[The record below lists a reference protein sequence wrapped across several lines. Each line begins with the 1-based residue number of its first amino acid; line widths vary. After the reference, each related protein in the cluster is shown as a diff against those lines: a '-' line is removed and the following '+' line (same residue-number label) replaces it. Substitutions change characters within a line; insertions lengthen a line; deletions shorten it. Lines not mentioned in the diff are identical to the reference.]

1 MKTPRRFTRT
11 RLLSHLRIAFAGV
24 LVSAAATMA
33 LFATVAGPNVEVNQV
48 LNGSFPNNKQNPD
61 WAGNPRIDAAGDL
74 VIRRLNG
81 SLSAPSGPSHQG
93 TPCVAEPSATGNVQV
108 NCLAEDDGSPQ
119 NTQSETSV
127 AASGEKVVVGFND
140 SLVCCIPALNLSGYS
155 VSTNTGTTFTDKG
168 DLPWKPTVQPIGDPA
183 VAHDAS
189 GNFYFAS
196 LALSSDGLGAHSL
209 ISFYKMPAG
218 TNTFQLVSVPVDVG
232 SGELFFA
239 DKEYLAVAPDGNGQ
253 LHFYITWTFFSR
265 APQSPIMLTD
275 STDGVHWR
283 TTMVSG
289 SLACAQGSNPVPKR
303 GTLYVSWEE
312 SVPEGCTNANITAA
326 NERMATFDVASG
338 TVLGIT
344 TIAPVKGSGDK
355 IVACNN
361 PQDLREVIETQT
373 GHDARNF
380 EMPSTTIDHSG
391 VLYAVWNDRLNG
403 VGGNNANAT
412 RIFLSFS
419 RDGNKTWSTP
429 QQISAS
435 PNTVTMNDR
444 FQPWITADSTGLH
457 AMWYERVPGNPV
469 DLIQTNKEDLS
480 LATATVGPSPAS
492 EVTLST
498 VAFPIVQTNPQQDP
512 IISNCYMGDYNNIA
526 SNGTARFVTWGD
538 NRNVVTTSAG
548 VTENQPDVFLQSY

>member
-1 MKTPRRFTRT
+1 MRK
-11 RLLSHLRIAFAGV
+11 LLRVSLLVAVALSLSLLAGSAMNRA
-24 LVSAAATMA
+24 SAAST
-33 LFATVAGPNVEVNQV
+33 T
-48 LNGSFPNNKQNPD
+48 PD
-61 WAGNPRIDAAGDL
+61 WAGNPRIDASGDL
-74 VIRRLNG
+74 VIKLLNG
-81 SLSAPSGPSHQG
+81 SLSAPSGSSNQG
-93 TPCVAEPSATGNVQV
+93 SVCAAEPSTTGNVQV
-108 NCLAEDDGSPQ
+108 NCLAEDGGSPQ

-127 AASGEKVVVGFND
+127 AAIGTKVVVGFND
-140 SLVCCIPALNLSGYS
+140 SLVCCIPALNFTGYA
-155 VSTNTGTTFTDKG
+155 VSPDGGQTFTDMG
-168 DLPWKPTVQPIGDPA
+168 DLPWQPTVQPIGDPA
-183 VAHDAS
+183 VAHDAA

-209 ISFYKMPAG
+209 ISFYEMPAG

-232 SGELFFA
+232 SGENFFA
-239 DKEYLAVAPDGNGQ
+239 DKEYLAVAPDGTGH

-283 TTMVSG
+283 TTMVSD
-289 SLACAQGSNPVPKR
+289 SSACAQGSNPVPHG

-312 SVPEGCTNANITAA
+312 SVPAGCTDFTVTAA

-338 TVLGIT
+338 TVQRIT
-344 TIAPVKGSGDK
+344 TIAPVNGSGDK

-361 PQDLREVIETQT
+361 AQDLREVIETQP

-380 EMPSTTIDHSG
+380 EMPSTTIDQNG
-391 VLYAVWNDRLNG
+391 VLYAVWNDRPNG

-419 RDGNKTWSTP
+419 RDGNQTWSTP
-429 QQISAS
+429 QPISAI
-435 PNTVTMNDR
+435 PTTLTMSDR
-444 FQPWITADSTGLH
+444 FQPWITADGTGLH
-457 AMWYERVPGNPV
+457 AMWYERVPGPSV

-480 LATATVGPSPAS
+480 LATAKAGPSPAR

-512 IISNCYMGDYNNIA
+512 VISFCYMGDYNNIA
-526 SNGTARFVTWGD
+526 SNGTTRFVTWGD

-548 VTENQPDVFLQSY
+548 VVENQPDVFLQSY